1 MTEDVAKKVLIS
13 KAASYRMNRPDLADV
28 LPQNFKAAL
37 TFLLYYGQ
45 LGLSKGGVGGAQWAQ
60 GRCPPEAQNMTDCD
74 GASE

>member
-45 LGLSKGGVGGAQWAQ
+45 LGLSKGGWGGLSGPREGA
-60 GRCPPEAQNMTDCD
+60 PPRLRT
-74 GASE
+74 